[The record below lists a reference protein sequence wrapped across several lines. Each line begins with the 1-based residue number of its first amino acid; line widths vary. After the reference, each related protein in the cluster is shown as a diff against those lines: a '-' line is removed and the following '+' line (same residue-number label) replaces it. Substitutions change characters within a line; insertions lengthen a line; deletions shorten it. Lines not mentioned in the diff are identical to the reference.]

1 MQIDYTAKRSI
12 KTGHTAT
19 TSYQIN
25 IDVAVYDRSS
35 SIDGSQ
41 VKSLSGNTVTTVNND
56 LIKLNINTVLVSS
69 TTTPDIDDMREF
81 LDSVKAGETF
91 QLDSVNYILDS
102 ISSPYSETREGVNY
116 FRYSFQVRQL

>member
-19 TSYQIN
+19 TGYTIN

-35 SIDGSQ
+35 SISGNQ

-102 ISSPYSETREGVNY
+102 ISSPYSEAREGVNY
-116 FRYSFQVRQL
+116 FRYSFMARQL